1 MIFELSTLVVA
12 MAMVT
17 LSSTRFPKKNHSLY
31 KVMFLHK
38 RVGIKI
44 VKIILYGS
52 VDTWIIELKRKETKA
67 IHSDMASGKFT
78 DMPPITLIET
88 IWL

>member
-1 MIFELSTLVVA
+1 MVV
-12 MAMVT
+12 
-17 LSSTRFPKKNHSLY
+17 
-31 KVMFLHK
+31 HK

-52 VDTWIIELKRKETKA
+52 VDTWIIEFTRKETKA